1 MNKIRPKTTR
11 ARHVESKLHTYLF
24 DHECQILFLDI
35 IGLFREVQK
44 SRHTYERIIYN
55 HCYGMLLW
63 I

>member
-1 MNKIRPKTTR
+1 MNKIKTTR
-11 ARHVESKLHTYLF
+11 NVKSKVAYIYLF
-24 DHECQILFLDI
+24 DHECQILFLYI